1 MTKEQLMLKV
11 LNRKFPFIIEVID
24 KLSDGYCDI
33 LLVVDYKKFK
43 EYIKEYI
50 KIDDK
55 YLSSMD
61 LIMGHYSKRN
71 EYYSLMY
78 LSSMLNDNINKENE
92 PFQKLEYLRAEIV
105 FLMERFYQSYLPES
119 LKTHTHCYFSDFIFK

>member
-24 KLSDGYCDI
+24 KLLDGYCDI
-33 LLVVDYKKFK
+33 QLVVDYKKL
-43 EYIKEYI
+43 KEYI

-55 YLSSMD
+55 HLSSMD
-61 LIMGHYSKRN
+61 LIMGNYSKRN
-71 EYYSLMY
+71 EYYSLIY
-78 LSSMLNDNINKENE
+78 LSSMLNDNINEENE
-92 PFQKLEYLRAEIV
+92 SFQKLEYLRAEIV

-119 LKTHTHCYFSDFIFK
+119 LKTHTHCYFGNFIFK

>member
-24 KLSDGYCDI
+24 KSSDNYCDI
-33 LLVVDYKKFK
+33 QLVVDYKKFK
-43 EYIKEYI
+43 EYV

-55 YLSSMD
+55 HLSSMD
-61 LIMGHYSKRN
+61 LIVGYYSKKN

-78 LSSMLNDNINKENE
+78 LSSMLNDNINRENE
-92 PFQKLEYLRAEIV
+92 PFQILDNLQGEIV
-105 FLMERFYQSYLPES
+105 YLMERFYQSYLPES
-119 LKTHTHCYFSDFIFK
+119 LKKHTHCYFSNFIFK